1 LDGATGIRFDTS
13 SNVIPGVHQAPGA
26 ALVFQ
31 CLPGACDSLTRRAE
45 SLKCRAVEGWRPRER
60 PGKRNLIMATANQ
73 SFPLVWDHGDE
84 DQVRFH
90 ANTWR
95 ALLWQKRAAA

>member
-1 LDGATGIRFDTS
+1 
-13 SNVIPGVHQAPGA
+13 
-26 ALVFQ
+26 
-31 CLPGACDSLTRRAE
+31 
-45 SLKCRAVEGWRPRER
+45 
-60 PGKRNLIMATANQ
+60 MATANQ